1 LSHRLSKE
9 LQEKKGE
16 LSQLVVERI
25 YLEGYELN
33 DTLVVSD
40 TGSNRWEMCSRTTNS
55 SMSNLL
61 LHLVRSKS
69 VETQHQCS
77 RNLSLRRKPARPKEA
92 GSEKKGKVPENNSE
106 NKAEEGS
113 NLVKRK
119 PEAANA
125 PTQPTQSNIK
135 EEASKPL
142 GESKLGE
149 SAIEPAPKKKE
160 KKKEKE
166 TKLPELKPLEEKA
179 FKEDSLV
186 RLESKRRTTSSLDW

>member
-1 LSHRLSKE
+1 VGNVLKDNQLLDVQLTTSSSKKQVSGNSTPVFKE
-9 LQEKKGE
+9 PKSEKK
-16 LSQLVVERI
+16 
-25 YLEGYELN
+25 
-33 DTLVVSD
+33 T
-40 TGSNRWEMCSRTTNS
+40 
-55 SMSNLL
+55 
-61 LHLVRSKS
+61 SK
-69 VETQHQCS
+69 
-77 RNLSLRRKPARPKEA
+77 AKEA
-92 GSEKKGKVPENNSE
+92 GSEKKVKVPENNSE
-106 NKAEEGS
+106 NKNEDGS

-125 PTQPTQSNIK
+125 PTSTNTANIK

-149 SAIEPAPKKKE
+149 SAIETAPKKKE